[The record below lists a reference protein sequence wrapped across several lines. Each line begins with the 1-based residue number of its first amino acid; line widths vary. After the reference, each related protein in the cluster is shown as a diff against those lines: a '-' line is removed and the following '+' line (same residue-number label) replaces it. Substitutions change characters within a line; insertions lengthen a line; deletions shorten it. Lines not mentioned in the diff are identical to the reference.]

1 MAKKM
6 QRVIFTGLLS
16 FFLVLVIAFTPIFV
30 SNAATNLDGE
40 PYQGLLQ
47 LIGPNP
53 IVYCKFSSY
62 KAEIGEGYGISSF
75 EGSDP
80 SIISFSQQKGYR
92 YNGYA
97 QLDVTYKLLSNVD
110 SVLNLEQIGASLI
123 YQTPIDGIHVSVR
136 MLDRQYDSVK
146 LAVNVFFNDYVA
158 TFDGNMHIPF
168 TVRLETSATSNRTE
182 PNILGRGLYFSH
194 DVSADWHGFFRQFP
208 FGGDAVSP
216 GTGGT
221 LIDQN
226 DDIIANTDKGNQLQE
241 QGNQLQQQ
249 QNQLV
254 QDQTH
259 QQHEDANNIMNG
271 FDNTA
276 GNAAG
281 NQLDESLGSLESAE
295 DNLFGNA
302 GTMIDFDDYK
312 SWLNLPGILS
322 SAAFV
327 SSILTLIHQY
337 SGDFGVILIVGF
349 ILFIITR
356 ILGMQHFVGK

>member
-16 FFLVLVIAFTPIFV
+16 FFLVLVIALVPVFG
-30 SNAATNLDGE
+30 SCAAGGE
-40 PYQGLLQ
+40 QYTESLQ
-47 LIGPNP
+47 LQGANP
-53 IVYCKFSSY
+53 FLYCKFVSY
-62 KAEIGEGYGISSF
+62 KGETADGYNIANF
-75 EGSDP
+75 QGSDS
-80 SIISFSQQKGYR
+80 SILSFTQSKGYR
-92 YNGYA
+92 YNGWA
-97 QLDVTYKLLSNVD
+97 EHSVTYSLPAVANPDLSIQQISGYLSYQV
-110 SVLNLEQIGASLI
+110 SVTGV
-123 YQTPIDGIHVSVR
+123 HVSIVMTGRTNNSITFSVR
-136 MLDRQYDSVK
+136 IYFS
-146 LAVNVFFNDYVA
+146 DYVA
-158 TFDGNMHIPF
+158 TFDGVMQVPF
-168 TVRLETSATSNRTE
+168 SIILDTSAFLKNPVPNLSSRDLYLTRSSSVDWYGDLVQYPYGGVTS
-182 PNILGRGLYFSH
+182 G
-194 DVSADWHGFFRQFP
+194 
-208 FGGDAVSP
+208 P

-254 QDQTH
+254 QNQTQ
-259 QQHEDANNIMNG
+259 QQHQDANNIMNG

-302 GTMIDFDDYK
+302 GSMIDFDDYK